1 MQRRIPVQLQREA
14 RLIDLVGRVRADLE
28 TLPPSKK
35 LDDLVQKLREI
46 ETVDFDNPYYFGV

>member
-14 RLIDLVGRVRADLE
+14 RLIDLVSRVRADLE

-46 ETVDFDNPYYFGV
+46 ETVDFDNPYFGV

>member
-14 RLIDLVGRVRADLE
+14 RLIDLVSRVRADLE

-35 LDDLVQKLREI
+35 RDDLVQKLREI
-46 ETVDFDNPYYFGV
+46 EAVDFDNPYFGV